1 MNSTNAVLI
10 IGESGSGKSSSFR
23 NLDPKS
29 TVIINVSANKPLPFK
44 GWKKN
49 YTLLTKDNPTGN
61 FVNVSSAA
69 GIASA
74 MMHVS
79 NNMPH
84 IKTLIV
90 DDLQFMSAFEYY
102 DKADEKGFDKFT
114 KIAKSLAEIIRLPSK
129 MRDDLNV
136 FFTMH
141 PETIV
146 DTMGRVKIK
155 AKSIHNWLSMN
166 ESYCIL

>member
-114 KIAKSLAEIIRLPSK
+114 KI
-129 MRDDLNV
+129 V
-136 FFTMH
+136 
-141 PETIV
+141 IV
-146 DTMGRVKIK
+146 I
-155 AKSIHNWLSMN
+155 
-166 ESYCIL
+166 